1 MSKGIDKKID
11 DALFNFYMEA
21 DKETIRELL
30 KEDLDLDAYDK
41 KKKKLLFM
49 LKAEAN
55 KRKND
60 SLLAAAEQFQ
70 QAIQNGVEKPI
81 AFLKQII
88 QRNPSL
94 ALYNKLDKLSKDDI
108 IEIIKDTN
116 LIDILNHL
124 DSEE

>member
-30 KEDLDLDAYDK
+30 KEDLDLEAYDK

-49 LKAEAN
+49 LRAEAN

-94 ALYNKLDKLSKDDI
+94 ALYSKLDKLSKDDI

-116 LIDILNHL
+116 LIDILNHP